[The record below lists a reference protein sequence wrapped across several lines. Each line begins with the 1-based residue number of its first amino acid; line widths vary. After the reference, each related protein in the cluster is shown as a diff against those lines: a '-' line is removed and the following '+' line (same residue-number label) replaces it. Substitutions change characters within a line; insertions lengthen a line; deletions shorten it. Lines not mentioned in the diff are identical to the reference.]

1 MAQPKKES
9 VIQRF
14 STGTKPKV
22 EKGDTF
28 RIWRKTGECLSG
40 IYLFVISCH
49 LNLLFFRQVPEA
61 LQDEGQYI
69 VEETK
74 TESKLETLRRTIGEG
89 FDNAMDSIPKLIPK
103 VKEAFVTME
112 TQMSDPDTI
121 DRLAND
127 AAQQV
132 IRPSL
137 RPRVPFHG
145 AYAHQQNDRFDDII
159 FYWSAG
165 ECTRGCSLL
174 LGKCE
179 IH

>member
-1 MAQPKKES
+1 MA
-9 VIQRF
+9 I
-14 STGTKPKV
+14 
-22 EKGDTF
+22 
-28 RIWRKTGECLSG
+28 
-40 IYLFVISCH
+40 IYLSYYVTWIFS
-49 LNLLFFRQVPEA
+49 FFRQVPEA

-132 IRPSL
+132 NVNQEVATSSEWRSVERALTSRTIALTSFSIGL
-137 RPRVPFHG
+137 Q
-145 AYAHQQNDRFDDII
+145 A
-159 FYWSAG
+159 SA
-165 ECTRGCSLL
+165 RGGSLL
-174 LGKCE
+174 LGNVKYFFFKILLKE
-179 IH
+179 YLYEQTTKIV